1 MCSCWGLNAVSFI
14 VLDLLPT
21 PLKRTIPRPRPP
33 ETTPDAPWN
42 LLHPFHGP
50 PSGPLP
56 NPLCTPLR
64 TLPQNLSRPTWNPPY
79 LSPEPLWPT
88 SRPPRLHPAC
98 TYRPSPTQTSRFHRN
113 LGGTFFSLCLFIPSG
128 LLFPRRP
135 PPRLPASLG
144 PIVPFQ
150 THFVGPPSYR
160 GAFPG
165 PISGGTLL

>member
-1 MCSCWGLNAVSFI
+1 MMANVQLLGFKCTSFI
-14 VLDLLPT
+14 ALDLLPT
-21 PLKRTIPRPRPP
+21 PVKPAIPRPRPP
-33 ETTPDAPWN
+33 ETTPNTPLN

-56 NPLCTPLR
+56 NPPCTPLR
-64 TLPQNLSRPTWNPPY
+64 TLPQNLS
-79 LSPEPLWPT
+79 PESLWST
-88 SRPPRLHPAC
+88 SRPPPAPCPYLPPLPHPDV
-98 TYRPSPTQTSRFHRN
+98 TDFTFQKN
-113 LGGTFFSLCLFIPSG
+113 LGRTFFSLCLFSPFQSG

-135 PPRLPASLG
+135 PLRLPASLG

-160 GAFPG
+160 G